1 MDGVVNLRQM
11 RKRKARQ
18 DAAKT
23 AAANRAKSGQ
33 SRAARQADARLHAM
47 EERRLNWHLR
57 EDLRA
62 GEGES

>member
-1 MDGVVNLRQM
+1 MDGVVNLRQI

-23 AAANRAKSGQ
+23 AAKNRAKSGQ
-33 SRAARQADARLHAM
+33 SRAAREADARLRAL
-47 EERRLNWHLR
+47 EEGRLNGHLR